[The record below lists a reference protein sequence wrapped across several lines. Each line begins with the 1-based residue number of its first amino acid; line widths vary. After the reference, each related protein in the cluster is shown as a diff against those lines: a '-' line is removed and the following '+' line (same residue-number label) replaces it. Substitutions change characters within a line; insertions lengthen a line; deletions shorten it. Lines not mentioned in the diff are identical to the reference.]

1 MNQQRQNKFWLIIL
15 YYGRFREIFF
25 KPIFLLVKNK
35 RKCFSS
41 IISFVFEIK
50 VVFLQ
55 KLFVL
60 NKIDAVIYALA
71 ALFMGIFLYLYFEYY
86 IYIVGIFF
94 SFLFLNVLLFR
105 MYKGLKK
112 MPMAVMAFMALNF
125 GKDILWVFI
134 WMFVIKKNEVLVM
147 FLALVFLLLSIPLYH
162 SVLREIKN
170 NQKSDKNQL

>member
-1 MNQQRQNKFWLIIL
+1 MFFR
-15 YYGRFREIFF
+15 YY
-25 KPIFLLVKNK
+25 
-35 RKCFSS
+35 
-41 IISFVFEIK
+41 SFVFEIK

-60 NKIDAVIYALA
+60 NKIDAVIYAFA
-71 ALFMGIFLYLYFEYY
+71 TVFMGIFLYLYFEYY

-94 SFLFLNVLLFR
+94 SFLFLNILLFR

-125 GKDILWVFI
+125 GKDILWVFM

>member
-1 MNQQRQNKFWLIIL
+1 M
-15 YYGRFREIFF
+15 
-25 KPIFLLVKNK
+25 
-35 RKCFSS
+35 
-41 IISFVFEIK
+41 
-50 VVFLQ
+50 VFLQ

-60 NKIDAVIYALA
+60 NKIDTIIYAFA
-71 ALFMGIFLYLYFEYY
+71 VVFMGIYLYQYPEYY
-86 IYIVGIFF
+86 IYIIGIFF
-94 SFLFLNVLLFR
+94 SFLILNVLIFR

-112 MPMAVMAFMALNF
+112 MSMAVMAFMAMNF
-125 GKDILWVFI
+125 GKDAIWAFS

>member
-1 MNQQRQNKFWLIIL
+1 M
-15 YYGRFREIFF
+15 
-25 KPIFLLVKNK
+25 
-35 RKCFSS
+35 
-41 IISFVFEIK
+41 
-50 VVFLQ
+50 Q

-71 ALFMGIFLYLYFEYY
+71 ALFMGIFLYLYFGYY

-94 SFLFLNVLLFR
+94 SFLILNVLIFR

-112 MPMAVMAFMALNF
+112 MSMAVMVFMAMNF
-125 GKDILWVFI
+125 GKDAIWAFS

-147 FLALVFLLLSIPLYH
+147 FLALIFLLLSIPLYH

>member
-1 MNQQRQNKFWLIIL
+1 MFFR
-15 YYGRFREIFF
+15 YY
-25 KPIFLLVKNK
+25 
-35 RKCFSS
+35 
-41 IISFVFEIK
+41 SFVFEIK

-71 ALFMGIFLYLYFEYY
+71 ALFMGIFLYLYFGYY

-94 SFLFLNVLLFR
+94 SFLFLNILLFR

-125 GKDILWVFI
+125 GKDILWVFM
-134 WMFVIKKNEVLVM
+134 WMFIIKKNEILVM

>member
-1 MNQQRQNKFWLIIL
+1 M
-15 YYGRFREIFF
+15 
-25 KPIFLLVKNK
+25 
-35 RKCFSS
+35 
-41 IISFVFEIK
+41 
-50 VVFLQ
+50 VFLQ

-60 NKIDAVIYALA
+60 NKIDTIIYAFA
-71 ALFMGIFLYLYFEYY
+71 AVFMGIYLYQYPEYY
-86 IYIVGIFF
+86 IYIIGIFF
-94 SFLFLNVLLFR
+94 SFLILNVLIFR

-112 MPMAVMAFMALNF
+112 MSMAVMAFMAMNF
-125 GKDILWVFI
+125 GKDAIWAFS

>member
-1 MNQQRQNKFWLIIL
+1 M
-15 YYGRFREIFF
+15 
-25 KPIFLLVKNK
+25 
-35 RKCFSS
+35 
-41 IISFVFEIK
+41 
-50 VVFLQ
+50 VFLQ

-71 ALFMGIFLYLYFEYY
+71 ALFVGIFLYLYFEYY
-86 IYIVGIFF
+86 IYIIGIFF
-94 SFLFLNVLLFR
+94 SFLILNVLIFR

-112 MPMAVMAFMALNF
+112 MSMAVMVFMAMNF
-125 GKDILWVFI
+125 GKDAIWAFS
-134 WMFVIKKNEVLVM
+134 WMFVIKKNEALVM

>member
-1 MNQQRQNKFWLIIL
+1 M
-15 YYGRFREIFF
+15 
-25 KPIFLLVKNK
+25 
-35 RKCFSS
+35 
-41 IISFVFEIK
+41 
-50 VVFLQ
+50 Q

-60 NKIDAVIYALA
+60 NKIDAIIYAFA
-71 ALFMGIFLYLYFEYY
+71 AVFMGIYLYLYPDYY
-86 IYIVGIFF
+86 IYIMGIFF
-94 SFLFLNVLLFR
+94 SFLILNVLIFR

-112 MPMAVMAFMALNF
+112 MSMAVMAFMAMNF
-125 GKDILWVFI
+125 GKDAIWAFS

>member
-1 MNQQRQNKFWLIIL
+1 M
-15 YYGRFREIFF
+15 
-25 KPIFLLVKNK
+25 
-35 RKCFSS
+35 
-41 IISFVFEIK
+41 
-50 VVFLQ
+50 VFLQ

-94 SFLFLNVLLFR
+94 SFFFLNVLLFR

-125 GKDILWVFI
+125 GKDILWVFM
-134 WMFVIKKNEVLVM
+134 WMFIIKKNEILVM
-147 FLALVFLLLSIPLYH
+147 FLALVFLLSSIPLYH